1 MCKNVNPQYTEGYES
16 LPRKL
21 TLPLKGQAPSLPK
34 NENFLASP

>member
-21 TLPLKGQAPSLPK
+21 TLPLKD
-34 NENFLASP
+34 ENFLASP